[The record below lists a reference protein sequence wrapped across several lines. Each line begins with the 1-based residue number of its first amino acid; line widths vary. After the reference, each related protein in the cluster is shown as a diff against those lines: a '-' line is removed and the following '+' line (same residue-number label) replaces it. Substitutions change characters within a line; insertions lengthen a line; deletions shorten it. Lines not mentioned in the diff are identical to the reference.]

1 MTLRLA
7 EERDLEEVVRM
18 ARMFHKSSPYASMAF
33 SEERLIDFFQIY
45 LADKTK
51 MIVILSEQDGKP
63 RGMIVG
69 MADSPH
75 FSDEKAATELAWWM
89 DEEYRRGRD
98 SIDLMKAY
106 EEWARRI
113 GATVTQMALLSS
125 SPDVSKLYE
134 KSGYSLTERTYV
146 KWQHSQL

>member
-1 MTLRLA
+1 MLRLA
-7 EERDLEEVVRM
+7 DQNDLSDVLRM
-18 ARMFHKSSPYASMAF
+18 ARRFHEESPYSGMSF
-33 SEERLIDFFQIY
+33 SEDRLKDFFSIY
-45 LADKTK
+45 LSDPTK
-51 MIVILSEQDGKP
+51 VIVILSEQDGRP
-63 RGMIVG
+63 RGMICG

-89 DEEYRRGRD
+89 DPEYRKSKD
-98 SIDLMKAY
+98 SVLLMRAY
-106 EEWARRI
+106 EDWGRRI
-113 GATVTQMALLSS
+113 GASVTQMALLSS